1 MLDALEYDCNG
12 YFLTSTEEGTRCLN
26 RTSNLRNTMAALVRV
41 RFDYILHM
49 LENFLEGTNEKAASK
64 TEKSTTCRHRASFKP
79 GVFEF
84 IKAINK
90 TRRGMLIRV
99 LERNLRV
106 TERRSHLVKELDM
119 LISGGDNH
127 SQEDAYRKS
136 EIVSRCKEEYST
148 LLPASRAALFVL
160 SKQLEPDYTFSLGN
174 LLINTNRNTILH
186 KSTNETKVLLDPLR
200 DVNGQL
206 IKQSKLSHQ
215 DVLQYILGTDK
226 VSREKLLSSSFKDC
240 LSASGQMN
248 DAACKNLTLEMNSH
262 YKEVVKVMKYTLQP
276 LSREI
281 SSQSDY
287 EDYERG
293 ITKLSKLFPLKDKQ
307 NLYKT
312 FRPLLLGC
320 KFGTT
325 IRKLEADCSMLKR
338 TFSTKGISY
347 VFNSDS
353 VKEIFKDSP
362 WTKSFYREMEEVKK
376 DISNGKRNTS
386 SGIFFPKSN
395 GPRFSLDLL
404 LQVPTNGKSLSIQES
419 QNVPDLAGQQFRV
432 LPGTHT
438 LIQVTPTIIHST
450 PELVTGFSPDK
461 RNCLDKTEI
470 SRGSV
475 FKQYSNANCVFEC
488 NLVLATSKCG
498 CVPWDFPRQDGT
510 TPMCAPKGSTC
521 FRQAIS
527 AMETERCGHCI
538 PDCNTVHYSHKEK
551 VVTMRRDDLYGAC
564 VGHGARRNE
573 SLSRTVR
580 AAFSQHFSR
589 ELGMSW
595 NRRDLTQTV
604 SAGSSQM
611 FCMEFARSAMARVSV
626 FVEPP
631 LATRITQQPRV
642 TFAGQLANLGNFIKT
657 CEYLR
662 RLFLCCLGGVV
673 ALFTGMSLLSIF
685 ELIMWVLHCPVF
697 SPRRKNGPDLPPK
710 NKTMK
715 V

>member
-41 RFDYILHM
+41 RFDYILHY
-49 LENFLEGTNEKAASK
+49 LENFLEATSEKAASK
-64 TEKSTTCRHRASFKP
+64 TEKSNTCRHLASFKP

-186 KSTNETKVLLDPLR
+186 KSTDETKVLLDPLR

-226 VSREKLLSSSFKDC
+226 VSREKLLPSSFQDC
-240 LSASGQMN
+240 LSASRQMN

-262 YKEVVKVMKYTLQP
+262 YEEVVKVMKYTLQP

-287 EDYERG
+287 EDHERG
-293 ITKLSKLFPLKDKQ
+293 ITKLSKHFPLKDKQ

-325 IRKLEADCSMLKR
+325 IRKLEADCSMFKR
-338 TFSTKGISY
+338 TFSTRGISY

-353 VKEIFKDSP
+353 VKQIFKDSP
-362 WTKSFYREMEEVKK
+362 WTKSFFRELEEVKK
-376 DISNGKRNTS
+376 DISNGKWNTS
-386 SGIFFPKSN
+386 SGIFYPKSN
-395 GPRFSLDLL
+395 GPRFSLELL

-419 QNVPDLAGQQFRV
+419 QNVPDLAGQHFRV

-438 LIQVTPTIIHST
+438 LIQVIPTIIHST

-475 FKQYSNANCVFEC
+475 FKRYSNANCVFEC

-498 CVPWDFPRQDGT
+498 CVPWDFPRHDGT

-538 PDCNTVHYSHKEK
+538 PDCNTVHYSYKEK
-551 VVTMRRDDLYGAC
+551 VVTMRRDDLFGAC
-564 VGHGARRNE
+564 VDHGARRNE
-573 SLSRTVR
+573 SLSRAVR

-604 SAGSSQM
+604 SSQM
-611 FCMEFARSAMARVSV
+611 LCMEFARGAMARVSV

-642 TFAGQLANLGNFIKT
+642 TFAGQLANLGNYNQGLRK
-657 CEYLR
+657 CGYLR
-662 RLFLCCLGGVV
+662 RLFPFC
-673 ALFTGMSLLSIF
+673 FF
-685 ELIMWVLHCPVF
+685 
-697 SPRRKNGPDLPPK
+697 
-710 NKTMK
+710 
-715 V
+715 